1 MSPDHYHFDNLPDRG
16 QLYHACI
23 EEGCDF
29 PQPPRF
35 VSAPERQKHAEMH
48 QKQRDKALKE
58 KQAKALAVA
67 RAALKEKRKGKE

>member
-1 MSPDHYHFDNLPDRG
+1 MPDSAGFNHLPDRG
-16 QLYHACI
+16 YYTHACI

-48 QKQRDKALKE
+48 QKQRDKALKK
-58 KQAKALAVA
+58 KQAKALAAA